1 MPALQISSGS
11 RCMQTRVFLAKLDAQ
26 GSDLVEFGTE
36 EQMRAAFKEF
46 LEGRAQERRGPEAR
60 VPLDKIMD
68 AYDRL
73 HGSF

>member
-1 MPALQISSGS
+1 
-11 RCMQTRVFLAKLDAQ
+11 
-26 GSDLVEFGTE
+26 
-36 EQMRAAFKEF
+36 MRAAFKEF